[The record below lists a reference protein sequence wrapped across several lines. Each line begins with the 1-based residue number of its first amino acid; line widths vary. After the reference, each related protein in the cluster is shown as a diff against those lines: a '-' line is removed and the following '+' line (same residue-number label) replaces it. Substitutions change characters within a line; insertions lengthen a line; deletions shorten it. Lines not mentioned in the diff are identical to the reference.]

1 MKNFSSFPN
10 IFYRLN
16 QGILTTAMCTNGTCI
31 SASTASITPV
41 TTSVKID
48 KLSYTLFKSRKTHG
62 DRKGRHYYTRMK
74 PLLRPLYSSGD
85 PCGRHVSLWSPCLVA
100 KPLLLGNIPHIWK
113 SVHHANPLV

>member
-1 MKNFSSFPN
+1 MKNYSSFPN

-48 KLSYTLFKSRKTHG
+48 KLSYVQGCCGKIPKSGNLFITRTRLWRVTSPQAGLIASHFLSAQTLQNLDNVPIRIVF
-62 DRKGRHYYTRMK
+62 
-74 PLLRPLYSSGD
+74 
-85 PCGRHVSLWSPCLVA
+85 
-100 KPLLLGNIPHIWK
+100 
-113 SVHHANPLV
+113 